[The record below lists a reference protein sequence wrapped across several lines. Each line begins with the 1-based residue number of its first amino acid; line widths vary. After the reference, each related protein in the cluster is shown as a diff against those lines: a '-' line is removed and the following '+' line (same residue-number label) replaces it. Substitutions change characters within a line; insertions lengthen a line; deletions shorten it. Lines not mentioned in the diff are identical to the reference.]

1 MRIDA
6 HQHFWRYQ
14 PQAYSWISDQ
24 MAVLQRDFLPGDL
37 LPLLQQQRIDGCIAV
52 QARQSLDET
61 QSLLAMADANPFILG
76 VVGWLPLTSPALADV
91 LAPLQD
97 RPALRGVRHLVQD
110 EPDPAAWLQ
119 QPALAGG
126 MELIQSRG
134 YVYELLVT
142 HRHLAEA
149 TTFASRYDDHWL
161 VLDHLGKPDIARGA
175 AHWARQIA
183 PLAAL
188 PHVACKLSG
197 LVTEAPGFRWTPAL
211 LLPFIDAA
219 LEAFGPDRLLAGSD
233 WPVCL
238 LAGEY
243 AQVTELCEHALT
255 ALSVAERAAIL
266 GGNACRLYG
275 LQEPDYAPQP
285 H

>member
-14 PQAYSWISDQ
+14 PQAYGWISDR
-24 MAVLQRDFLPGDL
+24 MDVLQRDFLPGDL

-161 VLDHLGKPDIARGA
+161 VLDHLGKLDIASGA
-175 AHWARQIA
+175 VHWARQIA

-197 LVTEAPGFRWTPAL
+197 LITEAPGFRWTPAL
-211 LLPFIDAA
+211 LRPFIDAA

-255 ALSVAERAAIL
+255 ALSDAERAAIL
-266 GGNACRLYG
+266 GGNACRFYG

>member
-14 PQAYSWISDQ
+14 PQEYGWISDQ

-37 LPLLQQQRIDGCIAV
+37 WPLLQQQRIDGCIAV

-61 QSLLAMADANPFILG
+61 LSLLAMADANPFIAG
-76 VVGWLPLTSPALADV
+76 VVGWLPLTSPVLADV

-97 RPALRGVRHLVQD
+97 FPALRGVRHLVQD

-119 QPALAGG
+119 QATLAPG
-126 MELIQSRG
+126 MQLIQSRG

-149 TTFASRYDDHWL
+149 TTFAARYDRHWL

-211 LLPFIDAA
+211 LRPFIDAA
-219 LEAFGPDRLLAGSD
+219 LEAFGPSRLLAGSD

-243 AQVTELCEHALT
+243 ADVTDLCGQ
-255 ALSVAERAAIL
+255 ALSALSDAERAAIL

>member
-14 PQAYSWISDQ
+14 PQEYGWISDQ

-61 QSLLAMADANPFILG
+61 LSLLAMADANPFIRG
-76 VVGWLPLTSPALADV
+76 VVGWLPLTSPALAEV

-110 EPDPAAWLQ
+110 ESDPAAWLQ

-126 MELIQSRG
+126 MQRIQSRG

-142 HRHLAEA
+142 HRHLADA
-149 TTFASRYDDHWL
+149 TTFAARHDDHWL

-197 LVTEAPGFRWTPAL
+197 LITEAPGFRWTPAL
-211 LLPFIDAA
+211 LQPFIDAA

-243 AQVTELCEHALT
+243 ADVTDLCEQALT
-255 ALSVAERAAIL
+255 TLSDAERAAIL

>member
-14 PQAYSWISDQ
+14 PQAYGWISDR
-24 MAVLQRDFLPGDL
+24 MDVLQRDFLPGDL

-61 QSLLAMADANPFILG
+61 QSLLAMADANPFIRG
-76 VVGWLPLTSPALADV
+76 VVGWLPLTSPVLAEV

-197 LVTEAPGFRWTPAL
+197 LVTEAPGFRWTPTL
-211 LLPFIDAA
+211 LRPFIDAA

-255 ALSVAERAAIL
+255 ALSDAERAAIL